1 MNRLKLSF
9 MSPTTARR
17 TSSKEK
23 NEWRTEKFDAQIRKC
38 EKKSDYTN

>member
-1 MNRLKLSF
+1 

-23 NEWRTEKFDAQIRKC
+23 NEWRTEKFDAQIHNC

>member
-23 NEWRTEKFDAQIRKC
+23 NGWRTQKFNAQIRKC
-38 EKKSDYTN
+38 EKKSD